1 MLQTSK
7 QPRTE
12 PRRDLHQALHEDVE
26 VAVHADRAGI
36 EELWVG
42 EHYSAPS
49 EPITSPFIFLANLV
63 ARRGSVAA

>member
-1 MLQTSK
+1 MKLGMFMM
-7 QPRTE
+7 PYHD

-49 EPITSPFIFLANLV
+49 EPITDVNSAPHSRPNRIT
-63 ARRGSVAA
+63 R